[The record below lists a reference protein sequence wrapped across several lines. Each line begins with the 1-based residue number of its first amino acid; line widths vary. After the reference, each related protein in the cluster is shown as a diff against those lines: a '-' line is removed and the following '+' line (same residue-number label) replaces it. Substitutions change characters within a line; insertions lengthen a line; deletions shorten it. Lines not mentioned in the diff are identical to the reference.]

1 MSKQTVKKHGKAAFI
16 IGITISLLGIYVLI
30 PETQAVAISS
40 RSLTISDSRPGVST
54 LYDFVGTHSSTL
66 VSCLEIA
73 FCTTATGSC
82 ATAPVGFTAASA
94 SSMPGQWSG
103 WDPAAFTA
111 STLTATRLIYTAA
124 STVGGGS
131 NFSFAANTITNPTS
145 TVGTTYFGRVSTY
158 ANAQACSG
166 TATDTGV
173 TAFAIIDGVEITATV
188 AETLTF
194 TITSVS
200 TGDCNT
206 SFQTHTAVVSTAS
219 AVAFGEL
226 SLNTF
231 HHACQDLTIST
242 NSTGGYGLT
251 GQEDTNLL
259 SGSDTIDD
267 STGDSTSMSQTVS
280 SEWATATNNGFGY
293 SCVNQ
298 DCQLENA
305 STYKQFACV
314 GSDPNCDPGTGGET
328 AQNIAASSGA
338 VNAVVTRVEYKISV
352 DALQPSGDYA
362 NEIIYIA
369 TPTF

>member
-16 IGITISLLGIYVLI
+16 IGITISLLGVYVLI

-73 FCTTATGSC
+73 FCATATGGCVSGGGID
-82 ATAPVGFTAASA
+82 ASSA

-111 STLTATRLIYTAA
+111 STLTATRLIFTAA
-124 STVGGGS
+124 STVGGGVG
-131 NFSFAANTITNPTS
+131 FSFAANTITNTAT
-145 TVGTTYFGRVSTY
+145 TVATTYFGRVSTY
-158 ANAQACSG
+158 SNARACSG
-166 TATDTGV
+166 TPVDTGV
-173 TAFAIIDGVEITATV
+173 VAYAIIDGVEITATV

-194 TITSVS
+194 TIATVTNS
-200 TGDCNT
+200 TCDG
-206 SFQTHTAVVSTAS
+206 SFQTHAGPDGTVSS
-219 AVAFGEL
+219 VAFGEL

-231 HHACQDLTIST
+231 SHACQDLTIST
-242 NSTGGYGLT
+242 NASGGYTLT
-251 GQEDTNLL
+251 GQEDTSLL

>member
-1 MSKQTVKKHGKAAFI
+1 MSKQTVKKHGKVAFI

-30 PETQAVAISS
+30 PETQAVAIST

-66 VSCLEIA
+66 VSCLEII
-73 FCTTATGSC
+73 FCANATGAC
-82 ATAPVGFTAASA
+82 GTVTGFTAASA

-103 WDPAAFTA
+103 WLPAAFTA
-111 STLTATRLIYTAA
+111 STLTATRILYTAA
-124 STVGGGS
+124 STVGGGT

-145 TVGTTYFGRVSTY
+145 TVATTYFGRVSTY
-158 ANAQACSG
+158 ANTQACSG

-173 TAFAIIDGVEITATV
+173 VAFAIIDGVEITATV

-194 TITSVS
+194 SIASV
-200 TGDCNT
+200 TNANCDT
-206 SFQTHTAVVSTAS
+206 SFQTHLGPASTAS

-231 HHACQDLTIST
+231 SHACQDLTIST
-242 NSTGGYGLT
+242 NAGSGYSLT

-267 STGDSTSMSQTVS
+267 STGDGGGMSETATR
-280 SEWATATNNGFGY
+280 EWATATNNGFGY